1 MKPSDDPA
9 AQPPPAPDE
18 HEVWLPISTAPK
30 GQVILVRERAYP
42 VDDVYAA
49 RLNPEGHWSSFCG
62 QPVVTAPEPDEWTEM
77 PGIGASMPLDPELVE
92 GIKRLVG
99 DIEVDL
105 DAPLPDDQD

>member
-1 MKPSDDPA
+1 MASKPSRSNNLGDTMKPSNDPA

-30 GQVILVRERAYP
+30 GR
-42 VDDVYAA
+42 
-49 RLNPEGHWSSFCG
+49 G
-62 QPVVTAPEPDEWTEM
+62 AP
-77 PGIGASMPLDPELVE
+77 MPLDPDLVE
-92 GIKRLVG
+92 RIKRLVG